1 MGRLISGLL
10 TFLLLALLAG
20 GGLVAW
26 GYAQFTRPGPL
37 QAQTALVI
45 PRGSGVE
52 TIARRLE
59 QAGILRHPE
68 LFMAAVKIK
77 GTAGSLKAG
86 EYAFKP
92 GISPREVMALL
103 QSGETVVRRL
113 TIAEGLTVRQI
124 ASQLAAV
131 EGLDGNPADLPPEGS
146 LLPETYHFSYGDER
160 SEILRRMRNAM
171 RETLDRLWE
180 QRAPDLP
187 FDTKEEALVL
197 ASIVERETA
206 IPAERPRVAAVFV
219 NRLRKGMRLQSDPT
233 VIYGLSDGLGVL
245 ERPLLRV
252 DLQKDHPYN
261 TYTRDGL
268 PPAPIC
274 NPGRD
279 SLRAVL
285 NPISS
290 DEYYFVADGSGG
302 HAFARTLEEHNA
314 NVRRWRQF
322 QREQRQ

>member
-1 MGRLISGLL
+1 MGRLLSGLL
-10 TFLLLALLAG
+10 TFLLLAMLAG
-20 GGLVAW
+20 GGLLVW

-37 QAQTALVI
+37 QTETALVI
-45 PRGSGVE
+45 PRGTGVE
-52 TIARRLE
+52 GIARRLE
-59 QAGILRHPE
+59 QAGILRYPE
-68 LFMAAVKIK
+68 LFMAAVKLK
-77 GTAGSLKAG
+77 GVSGALKAG

-124 ASQLAAV
+124 AVQLAAV
-131 EGLDGNPADLPPEGS
+131 EGLDGDPAPLPPEGAV
-146 LLPETYHFSYGDER
+146 LPETYHFSYGDER
-160 SEILRRMRNAM
+160 ADILRRMQHAM

-180 QRAPDLP
+180 GRAPNLP
-187 FDTKEEALVL
+187 FDTREEALVL

-206 IPAERPRVAAVFV
+206 IPSERPRVAAVFV

-233 VIYGLSDGLGVL
+233 VIYGLSDGLGTL

-274 NPGRD
+274 NPGRE

-302 HAFARTLEEHNA
+302 HAFARTLDEHNA

-322 QREQRQ
+322 QRQQRQ

>member
-1 MGRLISGLL
+1 MGRLLSGLL
-10 TFLLLALLAG
+10 TFLLLAMLAG
-20 GGLVAW
+20 GGLLVW

-37 QAQTALVI
+37 QTETALVI

-52 TIARRLE
+52 GIARRLE
-59 QAGILRHPE
+59 QAGILRYPE
-68 LFMAAVKIK
+68 LFMAAVKLK
-77 GTAGSLKAG
+77 GVSGALKAG

-124 ASQLAAV
+124 AAQLAAV
-131 EGLDGNPADLPPEGS
+131 EGLDGDPAPLPPEGA

-160 SEILRRMRNAM
+160 ADILRRMQHAM

-180 QRAPDLP
+180 SRAPNLP
-187 FDTKEEALVL
+187 FDTREEALVL

-206 IPAERPRVAAVFV
+206 IPSERPRVAAVFV

-233 VIYGLSDGLGVL
+233 VIYGLSDGLGTL
-245 ERPLLRV
+245 DRPLLRV

-285 NPISS
+285 NPITS

-302 HAFARTLEEHNA
+302 HAFARTLDEHNA

>member
-1 MGRLISGLL
+1 MGRLLSGFL
-10 TFLLLALLAG
+10 TFLLLAMLAG
-20 GGLVAW
+20 GGLLVW

-37 QAQTALVI
+37 QTETALVI

-52 TIARRLE
+52 GIARRLE
-59 QAGILRHPE
+59 QAGILRYPE
-68 LFMAAVKIK
+68 LFMAAVKLK
-77 GTAGSLKAG
+77 GVSGALKAG

-124 ASQLAAV
+124 AAQLAAV
-131 EGLDGNPADLPPEGS
+131 EGLDGDPAPLPPEGA

-160 SEILRRMRNAM
+160 ADILRRMQHAM

-180 QRAPDLP
+180 SRAPNLP
-187 FDTKEEALVL
+187 FDTREEALVL

-206 IPAERPRVAAVFV
+206 IPSERPRVAAVFV

-233 VIYGLSDGLGVL
+233 VIYGLSDGLGTL
-245 ERPLLRV
+245 DRPLLRV

-302 HAFARTLEEHNA
+302 HAFARTLDEHNA

>member
-1 MGRLISGLL
+1 MGRLLSGFL
-10 TFLLLALLAG
+10 TFLLLAMLAG
-20 GGLVAW
+20 GGLLVW

-37 QAQTALVI
+37 LTETALVI

-52 TIARRLE
+52 GIARRLE
-59 QAGILRHPE
+59 QAGILRYPE
-68 LFMAAVKIK
+68 LFMAAVKLK
-77 GTAGSLKAG
+77 GVSGALKAG

-124 ASQLAAV
+124 AAQLAAV
-131 EGLDGNPADLPPEGS
+131 EGLDGDPAPLPPEGA

-160 SEILRRMRNAM
+160 ADILRRMQHAM

-180 QRAPDLP
+180 SRAPNLP
-187 FDTKEEALVL
+187 FDTREEALVL

-206 IPAERPRVAAVFV
+206 IPSERPRVAAVFV

-233 VIYGLSDGLGVL
+233 VIYGLSDGLGTL
-245 ERPLLRV
+245 DRPLLRV

-279 SLRAVL
+279 SLCAVL

-302 HAFARTLEEHNA
+302 HAFARTLDEHNA

>member
-1 MGRLISGLL
+1 MGRLLSGFL
-10 TFLLLALLAG
+10 TFLLLAMLAG
-20 GGLVAW
+20 GGLLVW

-37 QAQTALVI
+37 QTETALVI

-52 TIARRLE
+52 GIARRLE
-59 QAGILRHPE
+59 QAGILRYPE
-68 LFMAAVKIK
+68 LFMAAVKLK
-77 GTAGSLKAG
+77 GVSGALKAG

-124 ASQLAAV
+124 AVQLAAV
-131 EGLDGNPADLPPEGS
+131 EGLDGDPAPLPPEGA

-160 SEILRRMRNAM
+160 AEILRRMQHAM
-171 RETLDRLWE
+171 SETLDRLWE
-180 QRAPDLP
+180 GRAPNLP
-187 FDTKEEALVL
+187 FDTREEALVL

-206 IPAERPRVAAVFV
+206 VPSERPRVAAVFV

-233 VIYGLSDGLGVL
+233 VIYGLSDGLGTL

-302 HAFARTLEEHNA
+302 HAFARTLDEHNA

>member
-1 MGRLISGLL
+1 MGRLLSGLL
-10 TFLLLALLAG
+10 TFLLLAMLAG
-20 GGLVAW
+20 GGLLVW

-37 QAQTALVI
+37 QTETALVI

-52 TIARRLE
+52 GIARRLE
-59 QAGILRHPE
+59 QAGILRYPE
-68 LFMAAVKIK
+68 LFMAAVKLK
-77 GTAGSLKAG
+77 GVSGALKAG

-124 ASQLAAV
+124 AVQLAAV
-131 EGLDGNPADLPPEGS
+131 EGLDGDPAPLPPEGA

-160 SEILRRMRNAM
+160 AEILRRMQHAM

-180 QRAPDLP
+180 SRAPNLP
-187 FDTKEEALVL
+187 FDTREEALVL

-206 IPAERPRVAAVFV
+206 IPSERPRVAAVFV

-233 VIYGLSDGLGVL
+233 VIYGLSDGLGTL
-245 ERPLLRV
+245 DRPLLRV

-302 HAFARTLEEHNA
+302 HAFARTLDEHNA

>member
-1 MGRLISGLL
+1 MGRLLSGLL
-10 TFLLLALLAG
+10 TFLLLAMLAG
-20 GGLVAW
+20 GGLLVW

-37 QAQTALVI
+37 QTETALVI

-52 TIARRLE
+52 GIARRLE
-59 QAGILRHPE
+59 QAGILRYPE
-68 LFMAAVKIK
+68 LFMAAVKLK
-77 GTAGSLKAG
+77 GVSGALKAG

-124 ASQLAAV
+124 AAQLAAV
-131 EGLDGNPADLPPEGS
+131 EGLDGDPAPLPPEGA

-160 SEILRRMRNAM
+160 ADILRRMQHAM

-180 QRAPDLP
+180 SRAPNLP
-187 FDTKEEALVL
+187 FDTREEALVL

-206 IPAERPRVAAVFV
+206 IPSERPRVAAVFV

-233 VIYGLSDGLGVL
+233 VIYGLSDGLGTL
-245 ERPLLRV
+245 DRPLLRV

-302 HAFARTLEEHNA
+302 HAFARTLDEHNA

-322 QREQRQ
+322 QRQQRQ

>member
-1 MGRLISGLL
+1 MGRLLSGFL
-10 TFLLLALLAG
+10 TFLLLAMLAG
-20 GGLVAW
+20 GGLLVW

-37 QAQTALVI
+37 QTETALVI

-52 TIARRLE
+52 GIARRLE
-59 QAGILRHPE
+59 QANILRYPE
-68 LFMAAVKIK
+68 LFMAAVKLK
-77 GTAGSLKAG
+77 GVSGALKAG

-124 ASQLAAV
+124 AAQLAAV
-131 EGLDGNPADLPPEGS
+131 EGLDGDPAPLPPEGA

-160 SEILRRMRNAM
+160 ADILRRMQHAM

-180 QRAPDLP
+180 SRAPNLP
-187 FDTKEEALVL
+187 FDTREEALVL

-206 IPAERPRVAAVFV
+206 IPSERPRVAAVFV

-233 VIYGLSDGLGVL
+233 VIYGLSDGLGTL
-245 ERPLLRV
+245 DRPLLRV

-302 HAFARTLEEHNA
+302 HAFARTLDEHNA

>member
-1 MGRLISGLL
+1 MGRLLSGLL
-10 TFLLLALLAG
+10 TFLLLAMLAG
-20 GGLVAW
+20 GGLLVW

-37 QAQTALVI
+37 LTETALVI

-52 TIARRLE
+52 GIARRLE
-59 QAGILRHPE
+59 QAGILRYPE
-68 LFMAAVKIK
+68 LFMAAVKLK
-77 GTAGSLKAG
+77 GVSGALKAG

-124 ASQLAAV
+124 AVQLAAV
-131 EGLDGNPADLPPEGS
+131 EGLDGDPAPLPPEGA

-160 SEILRRMRNAM
+160 AEILRRMQHAM

-180 QRAPDLP
+180 GRAPNLP
-187 FDTKEEALVL
+187 FDTREEALVL

-206 IPAERPRVAAVFV
+206 IPSERPRVAAVFV

-233 VIYGLSDGLGVL
+233 VIYGLSDGLGTL
-245 ERPLLRV
+245 DRPLLRV

-274 NPGRD
+274 NPGRE

-302 HAFARTLEEHNA
+302 HAFARTLDEHNA

>member
-1 MGRLISGLL
+1 M
-10 TFLLLALLAG
+10 
-20 GGLVAW
+20 
-26 GYAQFTRPGPL
+26 Q
-37 QAQTALVI
+37 
-45 PRGSGVE
+45 
-52 TIARRLE
+52 
-59 QAGILRHPE
+59 H
-68 LFMAAVKIK
+68 
-77 GTAGSLKAG
+77 
-86 EYAFKP
+86 
-92 GISPREVMALL
+92 
-103 QSGETVVRRL
+103 
-113 TIAEGLTVRQI
+113 
-124 ASQLAAV
+124 
-131 EGLDGNPADLPPEGS
+131 
-146 LLPETYHFSYGDER
+146 
-160 SEILRRMRNAM
+160 AM

-180 QRAPDLP
+180 SRAPNLP
-187 FDTKEEALVL
+187 FDTREEALVL

-206 IPAERPRVAAVFV
+206 IPSERPRVAAVFV

-233 VIYGLSDGLGVL
+233 VIYGLSDGLGTL
-245 ERPLLRV
+245 DRPLLRV

-302 HAFARTLEEHNA
+302 HAFARTLDEHNA